1 MLLLVRVIHI
11 TFCEWQRTATGKDS
25 AIRCGLLGAAL
36 LSKTARRY
44 DALASAR
51 FFAFCI
57 VDAAFSFTYSCGL
70 LLSSILCNVFRKGF
84 LLPHWVAVPY
94 LCQHSP
100 GFGEFTLCGHNTDG
114 LRLLL
119 RITRASSGGLNEVS
133 ERLHGKQRLISIKSA
148 VVLCGRLLDA
158 GEFGYR

>member
-1 MLLLVRVIHI
+1 MPCVEI
-11 TFCEWQRTATGKDS
+11 
-25 AIRCGLLGAAL
+25 AAL
-36 LSKTARRY
+36 LVPDARCCIVEWDCPSLRCAY
-44 DALASAR
+44 FIMRFIAVASAR

-70 LLSSILCNVFRKGF
+70 LFNSILCSAFRKVF
-84 LLPHWVAVPY
+84 LLPHCVAVPY

-133 ERLHGKQRLISIKSA
+133 GRLHGKQRLISIKSA

>member
-1 MLLLVRVIHI
+1 M
-11 TFCEWQRTATGKDS
+11 
-25 AIRCGLLGAAL
+25 LGAAL
-36 LSKTARRY
+36 LSGTARHY

-70 LLSSILCNVFRKGF
+70 LFNSILCSAFRKVF
-84 LLPHWVAVPY
+84 LLPHCVAVPY

-133 ERLHGKQRLISIKSA
+133 GRLHRKAALDQHQECGCTLRSIA
-148 VVLCGRLLDA
+148 
-158 GEFGYR
+158 

>member
-1 MLLLVRVIHI
+1 MPCVEI
-11 TFCEWQRTATGKDS
+11 
-25 AIRCGLLGAAL
+25 AAL
-36 LSKTARRY
+36 LVPDYSLVITTV
-44 DALASAR
+44 ASAR

-100 GFGEFTLCGHNTDG
+100 GFGEFTLCGHNTD
-114 LRLLL
+114 
-119 RITRASSGGLNEVS
+119 
-133 ERLHGKQRLISIKSA
+133 
-148 VVLCGRLLDA
+148 
-158 GEFGYR
+158 